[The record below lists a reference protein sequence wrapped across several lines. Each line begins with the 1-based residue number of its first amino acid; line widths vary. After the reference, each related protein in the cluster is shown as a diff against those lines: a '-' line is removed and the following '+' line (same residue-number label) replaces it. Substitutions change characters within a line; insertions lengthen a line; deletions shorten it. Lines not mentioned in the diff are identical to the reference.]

1 VNIPIETSVNQAT
14 GAPNVLGGDSTQSFL
29 NRLVRPDS
37 GQSVLITIAS
47 SILAIVIALLI
58 AGAILL
64 VTGKNP
70 IDAYSKMWQ
79 AGTTSVKLVEA
90 MQRATPLIMAAVAV
104 AIGFKMNLFNIG
116 VEGQY
121 LIGVFFAAVV
131 GSKVSLPPVL
141 HVTFILL
148 VAMVAGAAWSGI
160 AAYLKVKKGV
170 NEVIATIMLNA
181 IALSVID
188 WLFTSYFRYESS
200 SLDVKTKPL
209 APSAWMPVLFTVTRK
224 TGNTTQ
230 NQTLTSFF
238 LVALLV
244 VVLFWLVVYKSTF
257 GFRLRASGYN
267 AVAARTAGISSGRM
281 IVIAMLMSGAVAGL
295 VGMPYLLGDSH
306 AYGPSRPDGY
316 GFNGI
321 AVALLGRNHPAGI
334 IAAAFLW
341 GFLDSVSAPLQIA
354 HLPQSIVLVLKA
366 IILITVVI
374 VNEVVGRR
382 VAKRTAD
389 RTAAALALPNAVVA
403 A

>member
-14 GAPNVLGGDSTQSFL
+14 GASNDVGGDSSQSFL

-47 SILAIVIALLI
+47 SLLAIVIALLI

-64 VTGKNP
+64 ITGKNP
-70 IDAYSKMWQ
+70 IDAYSKMLH
-79 AGTTSVKLVEA
+79 AGTTSVKLVES
-90 MQRATPLIMAAVAV
+90 MQRATPLILAAVAV

-131 GSKVSLPPVL
+131 GAKVSFPPVL
-141 HVTFILL
+141 HVTFVLL

-209 APSAWMPVLFTVTRK
+209 PSSAWMPVLFTITRK
-224 TGNTTQ
+224 TGKTTQ
-230 NQTLTSFF
+230 NATLTSFF

-244 VVLFWLVVYKSTF
+244 VLLFWLVVYKSTF

-281 IVIAMLMSGAVAGL
+281 IVVAMLMSGAIAGL
-295 VGMPYLLGDSH
+295 VGMPYLLGESH

-366 IILITVVI
+366 IILITVVV

-389 RTAAALALPNAVVA
+389 RTAAALALPTAAVAV
-403 A
+403 

>member
-1 VNIPIETSVNQAT
+1 MPLSTAT
-14 GAPNVLGGDSTQSFL
+14 EGIMNPGTNDSIWT
-29 NRLVRPDS
+29 RLVRPTS
-37 GQSVLITIAS
+37 GQSVLITLAS
-47 SILAIVIALLI
+47 SVAAVFIAMII
-58 AGAILL
+58 AGLLLL

-70 IDAYSKMWQ
+70 IDAYGKMLH
-79 AGTTSVKLVEA
+79 AGLTPVKLVES
-90 MQRATPLIMAAVAV
+90 MQRATPLIIAAVAV

-116 VEGQY
+116 VEGQF
-121 LIGVFFAAVV
+121 LIGMFFAAVV
-131 GSKVSLPPVL
+131 GAKVHMAAPL
-141 HVTFILL
+141 HVTFVIII
-148 VAMVAGAAWSGI
+148 AMIAGAAWSGI

-170 NEVIATIMLNA
+170 NEVIATIMLNS

-188 WLFTSYFRYESS
+188 WLFTSYFRYQSS
-200 SLDVKTKPL
+200 ASLDVKSKPL
-209 APSAWMPVLFTVTRK
+209 PKTAWMPVLFTVTSK
-224 TGNTTQ
+224 TGRSTQ
-230 NQTLTSFF
+230 HQTLTSFVLIA
-238 LVALLV
+238 LVV
-244 VVLFWLVVYKSTF
+244 VVLFWLVVYKSKF

-267 AVAARTAGISSGRM
+267 AVAARTAGISSSRM
-281 IVIAMLMSGAVAGL
+281 IVVAMLMSGAVAGL
-295 VGMPYLLGDSH
+295 AGLPYLLGESH

-354 HLPQSIVLVLKA
+354 KLPQSIVLVLKA

-389 RTAAALALPNAVVA
+389 RTAAQLALPTAAVA

>member
-1 VNIPIETSVNQAT
+1 MNIPIETSVNHAT
-14 GAPNVLGGDSTQSFL
+14 GASNDVGGDSKQSFL

-47 SILAIVIALLI
+47 SLLAIVIALLI

-64 VTGKNP
+64 ITGKNP
-70 IDAYSKMWQ
+70 IDAYSKMLH

-131 GSKVSLPPVL
+131 GTKVHFPPVL
-141 HVTFILL
+141 HVTFVLL

-209 APSAWMPVLFTVTRK
+209 PSSAWMPVLFTVTRK
-224 TGNTTQ
+224 TGKTTQ
-230 NQTLTSFF
+230 NATLTSFF

-244 VVLFWLVVYKSTF
+244 VLLFWLVVYKSTF

-281 IVIAMLMSGAVAGL
+281 IVVAMLMSGAVAGL
-295 VGMPYLLGDSH
+295 VGMPYLLGESH

-366 IILITVVI
+366 IILITVVV
-374 VNEVVGRR
+374 VN
-382 VAKRTAD
+382 
-389 RTAAALALPNAVVA
+389 
-403 A
+403 

>member
-1 VNIPIETSVNQAT
+1 MNIPIETSVNQAT
-14 GAPNVLGGDSTQSFL
+14 GASNDVGGDSSQSFL

-47 SILAIVIALLI
+47 SLLAIVIALLI

-64 VTGKNP
+64 ITGKNP
-70 IDAYSKMWQ
+70 IDAYSKMLH
-79 AGTTSVKLVEA
+79 AGTTSVKLVES
-90 MQRATPLIMAAVAV
+90 MQRATPLILAAVAV

-131 GSKVSLPPVL
+131 GAKVSFPPVL
-141 HVTFILL
+141 HVTFVLL

-209 APSAWMPVLFTVTRK
+209 PSSAWMPVLFTITRK
-224 TGNTTQ
+224 TGKTTQ
-230 NQTLTSFF
+230 NATLTSFF

-244 VVLFWLVVYKSTF
+244 VLLFWLVVYKSTF

-281 IVIAMLMSGAVAGL
+281 IVVAMLMSGAIAGL
-295 VGMPYLLGDSH
+295 VGMPYLLGESH

-366 IILITVVI
+366 IILITVVV

-389 RTAAALALPNAVVA
+389 RTAAALALPTAAVAV
-403 A
+403 

>member
-1 VNIPIETSVNQAT
+1 VNIPIENSVNQAT
-14 GAPNVLGGDSTQSFL
+14 GASNDVGGDSSQSFL

-47 SILAIVIALLI
+47 SLLAIVIALLI

-64 VTGKNP
+64 ITGKNP
-70 IDAYSKMWQ
+70 IDAYSKMLH
-79 AGTTSVKLVEA
+79 AGTTSVKLVES
-90 MQRATPLIMAAVAV
+90 MQRATPLIFAAVAV

-131 GSKVSLPPVL
+131 GAKVSLPPVL
-141 HVTFILL
+141 HVTFVLL

-209 APSAWMPVLFTVTRK
+209 PSSAWMPVLFTITRK
-224 TGNTTQ
+224 TGKTTQ
-230 NQTLTSFF
+230 NATLTSFF

-244 VVLFWLVVYKSTF
+244 VLLFWLVVYKSTF

-281 IVIAMLMSGAVAGL
+281 IVVAMLMSGAVAGL
-295 VGMPYLLGDSH
+295 VGMPYLLGESH

-366 IILITVVI
+366 IILITVVV

-389 RTAAALALPNAVVA
+389 RTAAALAVPTAAVA

>member
-1 VNIPIETSVNQAT
+1 VNIPIENSVNDAT
-14 GAPNVLGGDSTQSFL
+14 GAANALGGDSQSTFL
-29 NRLVRPDS
+29 NRLVRPDT